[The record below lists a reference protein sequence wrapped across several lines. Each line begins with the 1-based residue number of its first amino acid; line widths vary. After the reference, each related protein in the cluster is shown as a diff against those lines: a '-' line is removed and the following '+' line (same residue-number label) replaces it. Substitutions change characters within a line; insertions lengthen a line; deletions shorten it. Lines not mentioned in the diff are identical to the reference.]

1 MNKVVKQKLFF
12 SIICI
17 IIGIIFLAYPI
28 VFKDA
33 VREELHSYM
42 NGFASGIIG
51 VGLYVFIVSIIALN
65 SPSKGK
71 ELENEIKDE
80 RLNKIN
86 ACAMSITL
94 KITLITEAIVS
105 MICAFTDNMQISEY
119 IGIVICFQ
127 LVVYVIV
134 YFLVKIKN

>member
-1 MNKVVKQKLFF
+1 MNKVVKQKLIS

-17 IIGIIFLAYPI
+17 IIGIIFFVYPI
-28 VFKDA
+28 IFKGT

-42 NGFASGIIG
+42 NGFASGTIG
-51 VGLYVFIVSIIALN
+51 VGFYIFIICIMALM

-86 ACAMSITL
+86 DCAMSITF
-94 KITLITEAIVS
+94 KITLIVEAIVS
-105 MICAFTDNMQISEY
+105 IINAFANNMQISEY
-119 IGIVICFQ
+119 LGFAICFQ
-127 LVVYVIV
+127 LIMYLIV
-134 YFLVKIKN
+134 YFFVKRSN